1 MTYQNLY
8 FEFLLRCEEKQAL
21 INKKSAHIS
30 AKLMALF
37 VVIALKHAHD
47 QTMTVSDAMALQDI
61 ASSAALHHRIDDLR
75 EAGMICVIYR
85 GVDRRTKYLKPTEKG
100 DRYLS
105 MMGDF
110 LRAHSN
116 HLDE

>member
-8 FEFLLRCEEKQAL
+8 FEFLLRCEEKQTL

-61 ASSAALHHRIDDLR
+61 ASSAALHQRIDDLR
-75 EAGMICVIYR
+75 EAGMICVIYK
-85 GVDRRTKYLKPTEKG
+85 GSDRRTKYLKPTEKG
-100 DRYLS
+100 DKYLC

-110 LRAHSN
+110 LRAHSS